1 MTGILTEITE
11 WKQFELIIDTQIFS
25 KDVALKAAY
34 NFLDLGYFFFQMND
48 DGNLVLQFTTK
59 EDIETDPK
67 TVIWKYSDELLA
79 VHLRDKLEKDNK
91 VIRETIIGKA
101 LLGPID
107 TENYVSLD
115 TEQQKQDVIDFDK
128 DIDEILKEI
137 EEDPDLQ
144 IDEDEIENILKE
156 IESESESELEK
167 PQVVADK
174 DAMLGAKEMF
184 KKK

>member
-1 MTGILTEITE
+1 MTGILNEVVE
-11 WKQFELIIDTQIFS
+11 NKQFELLIDTEIFS

-34 NFLDLGYFFFQMND
+34 NFLDKGYFFFALNAD
-48 DGNLVLQFTTK
+48 KNLVLQFTAK
-59 EDIETDPK
+59 EDVNEDPK
-67 TVIWKYSDELLA
+67 TIIGEFSDELLA

-107 TENYVSLD
+107 SANYVSLD

-137 EEDPDLQ
+137 EEDPDLK
-144 IDEDEIENILKE
+144 IDEQEIENILKE
-156 IESESESELEK
+156 IEEESEVVK
-167 PQVVADK
+167 PQVKVDTNAVNDVK
-174 DAMLGAKEMF
+174 DMF
-184 KKK
+184 KKKK